1 MRTVLL
7 VDIGNTRIKWAV
19 LRAGRLG
26 PQRAEP
32 FARWKARDF
41 SREVFGGGKG
51 IDRIIV
57 SSVAGSRVN
66 RMFAEAARHAHG
78 PKPEFVASQRRAG
91 GVSTAYAEPWRL
103 GVDRFVMAIG
113 GHQLAK
119 GRAVCIVSIGT
130 ALTIDLVDARGRH
143 RGGAILP
150 GPTLMV
156 DSLLAKTD
164 GIRRRATGGRSGGA
178 ASKSSGSGSLVD
190 GVAGARRSSRGIFAR
205 TTREAIEQ
213 GALLAAAAAVDRGI
227 DEARRTVGHSPVVL
241 LTGGGAKSVAPLVQR
256 PYWSVP
262 DLVLQ
267 GLAVLA
273 NEVGTPEADS

>member
-19 LRAGRLG
+19 LRGGRPG
-26 PQRAEP
+26 SQRAEP
-32 FARWKARDF
+32 FAGWKAKDF
-41 SREVFGGGKG
+41 AREVVGGGKG
-51 IDRIIV
+51 GVDRIIV

-66 RMFAEAARHAHG
+66 RMFVEAVRHAHG

-91 GVSTAYAEPWRL
+91 GISTAYVEPWRL

-113 GHQLAK
+113 AHQLAK

-150 GPTLMV
+150 GPALMV
-156 DSLLAKTD
+156 DSLLTKTD
-164 GIRRRATGGRSGGA
+164 GIRRRAA
-178 ASKSSGSGSLVD
+178 GSGSTATKSAGFVGD
-190 GVAGARRSSRGIFAR
+190 GVARARGRSRGIFAR

-227 DEARRTVGHSPVVL
+227 DEARRAVGHSPVVL
-241 LTGGGAKSVAPLVQR
+241 LTGGGAKSVAPLIHR

-273 NEVGTPEADS
+273 NEVGTP